1 MKALEKFLKDKN
13 HWNSFFKGPQY
24 TLNSAKDRQAVAD
37 MIDSAL
43 SPENLTCDGELSRT
57 EVNRR
62 YKELMTAAKQLKK
75 FDPEVTFYEYGE
87 EGELAYIAM
96 EYVQGNPLREYFNRG
111 TRFEDRDA
119 ISIMAQITQTLRK
132 PSRTV

>member
-1 MKALEKFLKDKN
+1 MKALKN
-13 HWNSFFKGPQY
+13 FVDQKNRWNSFFKGTQY
-24 TLNSAKDRQAVAD
+24 NLNTAKDRQALAD

-75 FDPEVTFYEYGE
+75 LDPSVTFYEYE
-87 EGELAYIAM
+87 AEVA
-96 EYVQGNPLREYFNRG
+96 
-111 TRFEDRDA
+111 
-119 ISIMAQITQTLRK
+119 
-132 PSRTV
+132 

>member
-1 MKALEKFLKDKN
+1 MKALQNFVDQKN
-13 HWNSFFKGPQY
+13 HWNSFFKGTQY
-24 TLNSAKDRQAVAD
+24 EIQTAAGRQKVAD

-75 FDPEVTFYEYGE
+75 LDPSVTFYEYE
-87 EGELAYIAM
+87 AEVA
-96 EYVQGNPLREYFNRG
+96 
-111 TRFEDRDA
+111 
-119 ISIMAQITQTLRK
+119 
-132 PSRTV
+132 